1 MFRFEFYY
9 FLEVICILLILI
21 NLQVEVTH
29 IERFIQIFSQV
40 SVTIFYGTKLITNYN
55 FIQQV
60 ATHVPASDQSSTDMY
75 PVSTNS
81 HHSQSFSQGQF
92 IELWSAKLK
101 IWEQTGG
108 TGKKLFH
115 FVIQSEL
122 ATTRCVRISKKILQ
136 LSNRKS
142 CTI

>member
-60 ATHVPASDQSSTDMY
+60 ATHVPASDQ
-75 PVSTNS
+75 
-81 HHSQSFSQGQF
+81 
-92 IELWSAKLK
+92 
-101 IWEQTGG
+101 
-108 TGKKLFH
+108 
-115 FVIQSEL
+115 
-122 ATTRCVRISKKILQ
+122 
-136 LSNRKS
+136 
-142 CTI
+142 